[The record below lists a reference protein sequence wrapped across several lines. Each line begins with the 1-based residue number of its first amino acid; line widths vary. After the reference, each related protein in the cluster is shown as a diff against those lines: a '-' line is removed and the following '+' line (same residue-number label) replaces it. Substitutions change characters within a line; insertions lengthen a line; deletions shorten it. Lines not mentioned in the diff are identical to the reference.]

1 MSKKNINDLLNF
13 LDEID
18 NKLFTDVKNLDDVD
32 HKILKKFK
40 SLNKNLEE
48 MEELIEFKTII
59 EKISEQMKLDSDLI
73 LQKYYYYKKLKI
85 NKLLKIYHL
94 F

>member
-1 MSKKNINDLLNF
+1 MSKKNINSLLNF

-18 NKLFTDVKNLDDVD
+18 TKLFKDVKNLNDID

-48 MEELIEFKTII
+48 MEELIEFQTII
-59 EKISEQMKLDSDLI
+59 EKIAKQMKLDSDLI
-73 LQKYYYYKKLKI
+73 LQKYYLYKKLKI
-85 NKLLKIYHL
+85 I
-94 F
+94 

>member
-1 MSKKNINDLLNF
+1 MTKKNINNLLNF

-18 NKLFTDVKNLDDVD
+18 TKLFKDVKKLDDFD

-48 MEELIEFKTII
+48 IEELVEFQRII
-59 EKISEQMKLDSDLI
+59 EKIASQMELDTDLI
-73 LQKYYYYKKLKI
+73 LQRYYFYKKLKI
-85 NKLLKIYHL
+85 I
-94 F
+94 

>member
-18 NKLFTDVKNLDDVD
+18 NKLFTDVKNLNDIDL
-32 HKILKKFK
+32 KILKKFK

-48 MEELIEFKTII
+48 MEELIEFQKII
-59 EKISEQMKLDSDLI
+59 EKIAEQMKLDSDLI

-85 NKLLKIYHL
+85 I
-94 F
+94 

>member
-48 MEELIEFKTII
+48 MEELIEFQTII
-59 EKISEQMKLDSDLI
+59 EKIAEQMKLDSDLI
-73 LQKYYYYKKLKI
+73 LKKYYFYKKLKI
-85 NKLLKIYHL
+85 I
-94 F
+94 

>member
-1 MSKKNINDLLNF
+1 MSKKNINNLLNF

-18 NKLFTDVKNLDDVD
+18 TKLFKDVKKLDDID

-48 MEELIEFKTII
+48 IEELVEFQTII
-59 EKISEQMKLDSDLI
+59 KKIASQMELDSDLI
-73 LQKYYYYKKLKI
+73 LQRYYFYKKLKI
-85 NKLLKIYHL
+85 I
-94 F
+94 

>member
-1 MSKKNINDLLNF
+1 MSKKNINNLLNF

-18 NKLFTDVKNLDDVD
+18 GKLFKDVKNLDDVD

-48 MEELIEFKTII
+48 MEELIEFQTII
-59 EKISEQMKLDSDLI
+59 EEIAEQMKLDSDLI
-73 LQKYYYYKKLKI
+73 LQKYYLYKKLKI
-85 NKLLKIYHL
+85 I
-94 F
+94 

>member
-1 MSKKNINDLLNF
+1 MSGCVMRDG
-13 LDEID
+13 EIQRVS
-18 NKLFTDVKNLDDVD
+18 LGGATIKNLDDVD

-48 MEELIEFKTII
+48 IEELIEFQTII
-59 EKISEQMKLDSDLI
+59 EKIAEQMKLDSDLI

-85 NKLLKIYHL
+85 I
-94 F
+94 

>member
-1 MSKKNINDLLNF
+1 MTKKNINNLLNF

-18 NKLFTDVKNLDDVD
+18 SKLFKDVKKLDDID

-48 MEELIEFKTII
+48 IEELVEFHTII
-59 EKISEQMKLDSDLI
+59 NKIAKQMELDSNLI
-73 LQKYYYYKKLKI
+73 LQRYYFYKKLKI
-85 NKLLKIYHL
+85 I
-94 F
+94 

>member
-1 MSKKNINDLLNF
+1 MSKKNINNLLNF

-18 NKLFTDVKNLDDVD
+18 GKLFKDVKNLDDVD

-48 MEELIEFKTII
+48 IEELVEFQTII
-59 EKISEQMKLDSDLI
+59 EKIADQMKLDSNDI
-73 LQKYYYYKKLKI
+73 LQRYYYYKKLKI
-85 NKLLKIYHL
+85 I
-94 F
+94 